1 MKREM
6 NLILMTFL
14 LLLFLISCGSENK
27 EKVNET
33 DQLATDGSSA
43 IDENSQTEEGQELEG
58 SNETIGESIAFTEA
72 ERVQMYPVDYG
83 EYERKAIVIRSASEL
98 AQHCDAINAFIKA
111 VDGEEQHLFGKELC
125 QKYGDDYFAENAL
138 WLIVLDVGGS
148 PTVNIQSFE
157 KKDGGYEIAV
167 EYVVRADGVAS
178 DDIAYECFV
187 LETKASA
194 DMTTENASVKKV
206 TTEK

>member
-1 MKREM
+1 MKKH
-6 NLILMTFL
+6 LAFL
-14 LLLFLISCGSENK
+14 LALLMALSLVSCGAG
-27 EKVNET
+27 EKET
-33 DQLATDGSSA
+33 DGEPTTPPETDGSSA
-43 IDENSQTEEGQELEG
+43 VIGEDNKTEEDKKPVV
-58 SNETIGESIAFTEA
+58 ESVAFTEA

-83 EYERKAIVIRSASEL
+83 EYEKKAVVIRSASEL

-125 QKYGDDYFAENAL
+125 QKYGEDYFAENAL

-157 KKDGGYEIAV
+157 KKDGGYEITV

-178 DDIAYECFV
+178 DDIAYECIV
-187 LETKASA
+187 LETKASS

>member
-1 MKREM
+1 MKKH
-6 NLILMTFL
+6 LAL
-14 LLLFLISCGSENK
+14 LLALLMAFSLAACGGEK
-27 EKVNET
+27 EQEDKT
-33 DQLATDGSSA
+33 DLPATDNGT
-43 IDENSQTEEGQELEG
+43 DEGEG
-58 SNETIGESIAFTEA
+58 SAVIGENNNAGENERPIGESIAFTEA

-83 EYERKAIVIRSASEL
+83 EYERKAVVIRSASEL

>member
-1 MKREM
+1 MKK
-6 NLILMTFL
+6 LLAFIPALLMAL
-14 LLLFLISCGSENK
+14 SLVSCGGSTEQGDK
-27 EKVNET
+27 T
-33 DQLATDGSSA
+33 DLPATDNGTEDGTA
-43 IDENSQTEEGQELEG
+43 EIGENNKTEEDE
-58 SNETIGESIAFTEA
+58 SSIGEAIAFTEA

-83 EYERKAIVIRSASEL
+83 EYEKKAVVIRSASEL

-125 QKYGDDYFAENAL
+125 QKYGEDYFAENAL
-138 WLIVLDVGGS
+138 WLIVLDVSGS

-157 KKDGGYEIAV
+157 KKDGRYEV
-167 EYVVRADGVAS
+167 TLEYVVRADGIAS

-187 LETKASA
+187 LETKASS
-194 DMTTENASVKKV
+194 DMTTENASVKTV